1 MLAPRSVGLSCARH
15 PAPYVGA
22 ARILHRLDLAR
33 CGVGMGAP
41 NLATPTYFPAVSSTC
56 SLGPPEVFIRLLTE
70 AAYPRALVSAY
81 DCKHRIDGG
90 LSKAAALLSRLQ
102 GAGCT
107 VLLDSGLFECQVLGI
122 EDWSADNHIV
132 VASALQHD
140 LLLSY
145 DGPVPASGARGVPSD
160 GKRQDDPRPSPLLR
174 IIHGRNREAIV
185 GEARLAVSEGAS
197 VGIAIPDRECGPNLL
212 ERMRTVCAIR
222 RAMNHRDELLLL
234 HILGCGNPVVMSVY
248 ALAGADSYDSLDWVQ
263 GAVDI
268 RTLTVTDPVLLP
280 STGCKCRICVDLPGP
295 DRQRAV
301 LHNLLFYQDFGTRL
315 RGMIR
320 DRTVS
325 DFLQEFLGKER
336 TAQLVETANEGE
348 AKERGTRAG

>member
-1 MLAPRSVGLSCARH
+1 M
-15 PAPYVGA
+15 
-22 ARILHRLDLAR
+22 
-33 CGVGMGAP
+33 
-41 NLATPTYFPAVSSTC
+41 
-56 SLGPPEVFIRLLTE
+56 
-70 AAYPRALVSAY
+70 SAY

-90 LSKAAALLSRLQ
+90 LSKAAALLAGLK

-122 EDWSADNHIV
+122 EDWSADDHAE
-132 VASALQHD
+132 VARALHPD

-145 DGPVPASGARGVPSD
+145 DGPLPASSARREPSD
-160 GKRQDDPRPSPLLR
+160 GKGQGDPGSSRLLR
-174 IIHGRNREAIV
+174 IIHGRDRQAIV
-185 GEARLAVSEGAS
+185 SGARQAASEGAS
-197 VGIAIPDRECGPNLL
+197 VGIAIPDRECGPTLL
-212 ERMRTVCAIR
+212 ERTRTVCAIR
-222 RAMNHRDELLLL
+222 RALDHSDELLML

-248 ALAGADSYDSLDWVQ
+248 ALAGADSFDSLDWVQ

-280 STGCKCRICVDLPGP
+280 STRCKCRICVDLPGP

-325 DFLQEFLGKER
+325 DFLQELVGKER
-336 TAQLVETANEGE
+336 TAQLVETANEGD
-348 AKERGTRAG
+348 ARERGARAG